1 MTSPGGGYPLLVIT
15 SGIREYREYLFRSI
29 SSRYHVHLIDSSAP
43 TWERPYLGGYTI
55 VENTGAIAV
64 REAAARI
71 AATGPVAGVMTW
83 HEEHIVQAALAAE
96 DLGLP
101 GPSAAAAR
109 RCRDKL
115 ATRDALAGR
124 GILQP
129 RYRAAAS
136 LAEALVAAADIGYP
150 VVLKPR
156 AAGGSQGVVL
166 VRDAAELADQYAAT
180 RDVPVPHTPAFDQRV
195 LVEEYLDGPE
205 ISVDS
210 AVYGGQVLPVMV
222 ARKETGF
229 APYFE
234 ETGHLVSARDPLLA
248 DPAFRQT
255 LTAIH
260 DSLGFT
266 DGWTHAELK
275 LTEKGASLIEVNG
288 RLGGDLI
295 PYLGM
300 RASGIDPGL
309 AAAAIACGQ
318 APALAASAERVAGVR
333 FCYPGAAN
341 TLIEALGFDAAA
353 LPAEIDLVI
362 PLAKPG
368 DVASPPRRGMIDSRI
383 ALVTAVAATG
393 QGCRAALGRAQAA
406 FRLRAGVHSQLA
418 PSA

>member
-1 MTSPGGGYPLLVIT
+1 V
-15 SGIREYREYLFRSI
+15 
-29 SSRYHVHLIDSSAP
+29 
-43 TWERPYLGGYTI
+43 
-55 VENTGAIAV
+55 
-64 REAAARI
+64 
-71 AATGPVAGVMTW
+71 
-83 HEEHIVQAALAAE
+83 
-96 DLGLP
+96 
-101 GPSAAAAR
+101 R

-115 ATRDALAGR
+115 ATREALAAR
-124 GILQP
+124 GIPQP
-129 RYRAAAS
+129 LYRPAAT
-136 LAEALVAAADIGYP
+136 LAEALAAAADIGYP

-166 VRDAAELADQYAAT
+166 VRDAAELAGQYPAT

-205 ISVDS
+205 VSVDS

-234 ETGHLVSARDPLLA
+234 ETGHLVSARDPLLT

-260 DSLGFT
+260 ESLAFT

-275 LTEKGASLIEVNG
+275 LTKEGASLIEVNG

-295 PYLGM
+295 PYLGL

-309 AAAAIACGQ
+309 AAAAVACGQ
-318 APALAASAERVAGVR
+318 PPALAASAERVAGVR
-333 FCYPGAAN
+333 FCYPRAAD
-341 TLIEALGFDAAA
+341 TLIESPGFDAAA
-353 LPAEIDLVI
+353 LPAETDLAI
-362 PLAKPG
+362 PLARPG

-383 ALVTAVAATG
+383 ALVTAVASTEQA
-393 QGCRAALGRAQAA
+393 CRAALGRAQAA
-406 FRLRAGVHSQLA
+406 FRLRTGVHSQLA